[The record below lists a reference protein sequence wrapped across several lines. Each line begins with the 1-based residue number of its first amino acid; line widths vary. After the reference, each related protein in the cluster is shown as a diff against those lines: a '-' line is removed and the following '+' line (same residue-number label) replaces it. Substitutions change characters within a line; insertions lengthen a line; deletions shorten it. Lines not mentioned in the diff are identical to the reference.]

1 MKNKK
6 NKDLIFLK
14 FMENNRITSDD
25 IFFTDDSTFNLASYF
40 NRNMK
45 IRISKRTAKGLKN
58 GNESSIRLVTRDFH
72 KKVNGIMVSDG
83 ISKDELGEIIFHSGN
98 VNTFAYKQVLNFY
111 KKDFEKLKPKYF
123 QQDGAPAHSSK
134 GSQIEIKNYLESILY
149 QLGKMGQN

>member
-40 NRNMK
+40 NRSMK

-58 GNESSIRLVTRDFH
+58 
-72 KKVNGIMVSDG
+72 
-83 ISKDELGEIIFHSGN
+83 
-98 VNTFAYKQVLNFY
+98 
-111 KKDFEKLKPKYF
+111 
-123 QQDGAPAHSSK
+123 
-134 GSQIEIKNYLESILY
+134 
-149 QLGKMGQN
+149 